1 MSKSGKWGFGLPKGM
16 VWQDLGITE
25 RVGSFLDAIRAA
37 DQNYAAGAYER
48 GLPVEAAQQTPGKWG
63 FGLPKGMVWQ
73 DLGITERLNPTG
85 ALEARKDEPLFQEN
99 LANII
104 QKDTDSGL
112 FDKKAVTGHTIFPSD
127 YKPPVVEG
135 VTGTTGTTG
144 ETVEE
149 EAAKAFLSQK
159 AKDWLA
165 NTANSP
171 AAKAGFSDP
180 QRWALQEKHRE
191 WLANRGGNQENKIMS
206 PLEQEMS
213 W

>member
-25 RVGSFLDAIRAA
+25 RVGSFLDAIRSA
-37 DQNYAAGAYER
+37 DQNYAAGAYEL
-48 GLPVEAAQQTPGKWG
+48 GLPVKAAQQTPGKWS

-104 QKDTDSGL
+104 QKDVDSGL
-112 FDKKAVTGHTIFPSD
+112 FDQKSITGHTIFPSD
-127 YKPPVVEG
+127 YTPPVVEG
-135 VTGTTGTTG
+135 VTGTTG

-149 EAAKAFLSQK
+149 EAAKAFLGDK
-159 AKDWLA
+159 ADWLA
-165 NTANSP
+165 KTANSP
-171 AAKAGFSDP
+171 AAQSGAFTDD
-180 QRWALQEKHRE
+180 QRWAQQLKHRAWKE
-191 WLANRGGNQENKIMS
+191 KMGR
-206 PLEQEMS
+206 
-213 W
+213 